1 MSLINVTLPIPLV
14 AFNILWYIS
23 NAHGPPPQ
31 PAAFILLNYNFITSG
46 VWIGGSR
53 GNLFCGIWKIVTP
66 NCLKNLSNYFSVKK
80 CFKIDSNF
88 QVFKPIMTEE
98 LYRYQHKKVFQLFF
112 TALAKAR
119 FESVRV
125 NK

>member
-1 MSLINVTLPIPLV
+1 MLMDPHLSLQHSFFQITT
-14 AFNILWYIS
+14 S
-23 NAHGPPPQ
+23 
-31 PAAFILLNYNFITSG
+31 LLAVF
-46 VWIGGSR
+46 WIVGSR
-53 GNLFCGIWKIVTP
+53 VNLFCGIWKIVTP